1 MKTDTAPLIDINLN
15 SNALENN
22 SLIAIPTGLKPMYNF
37 TKGDTV
43 SAISVKL
50 NKGKIKLSSKIA
62 KVSFSIDNKHQS
74 HSEKKVSIFVPSND
88 VPYLICDTNLIFLLS
103 TGKYTKASALIPG
116 QEIVDKNGNP
126 VLIEGISLINHNG
139 NGHNI
144 STNAKWDNTP
154 NGHLLLANGIVTG
167 DFTLQIYFDQIP
179 LEMIQ

>member
-1 MKTDTAPLIDINLN
+1 MKTNSIPLIDINLN
-15 SNALENN
+15 SSVLENN
-22 SLIAIPTGLKPMYNF
+22 SLIAIPTGLKPMYHF

-62 KVSFSIDNKHQS
+62 KVSFSIDNKHLS
-74 HSEKKVSIFVPSND
+74 HSEKMVYVFVPSND
-88 VPYLICDTNLIFLLS
+88 IPYLICDANLPFLLS
-103 TGKYTKASALIPG
+103 TGKYTKASTLIPG

-126 VLIEGISLINHNG
+126 VLIESISIINHNG
-139 NGHNI
+139 KGYNI

-154 NGHLLLANGIVTG
+154 NGHLLLANGIVIG
-167 DFTLQIYFDQIP
+167 DFTLQVYFDQIP